1 MENRKI
7 GFFDLVESQDL
18 GIPSDVNLASDYKK
32 KIEIELDTIQ
42 DIKEEISKLASD
54 CLKNKQLQTFDT
66 IKVIEME
73 LDNSISILKNIFII
87 QRI

>member
-42 DIKEEISKLASD
+42 DIKEEISKIASD
-54 CLKNKQLQTFDT
+54 CLKNKWLQTFDT

-73 LDNSISILKNIFII
+73 LDNSISVLKNIFIT